1 MFTQYF
7 LKLISR
13 NTPDE
18 TKSLSQKLIT
28 ANKIKLGSTE
38 CLLILLWGKKSRMAI
53 IFSARHI

>member
-1 MFTQYF
+1 MFTQYV

-53 IFSARHI
+53 IFSVRHI

>member
-18 TKSLSQKLIT
+18 TKNLSQQLIR

-38 CLLILLWGKKSRMAI
+38 CLLILLWGKKSRIAI
-53 IFSARHI
+53 IFSVRHI

>member
-18 TKSLSQKLIT
+18 TKSLRQQLIR

-38 CLLILLWGKKSRMAI
+38 CLPILLWGKKSRIAI
-53 IFSARHI
+53 IFSVRHI

>member
-18 TKSLSQKLIT
+18 TKSLSQQLIR

-38 CLLILLWGKKSRMAI
+38 RLLILLWGKKSRIAI
-53 IFSARHI
+53 IFSVRHI

>member
-18 TKSLSQKLIT
+18 TKSLSQQLIR
-28 ANKIKLGSTE
+28 ANKIKPGSTE
-38 CLLILLWGKKSRMAI
+38 CLLILLWGKKSRIAI
-53 IFSARHI
+53 IFSVRHI

>member
-18 TKSLSQKLIT
+18 TKILSQQLIR

-38 CLLILLWGKKSRMAI
+38 CLLILLWGKKSRIAI
-53 IFSARHI
+53 IFSVRHI

>member
-18 TKSLSQKLIT
+18 TKSLSQQLIR
-28 ANKIKLGSTE
+28 ADKIKLGSTE
-38 CLLILLWGKKSRMAI
+38 CLLILLWGKKSRIAI
-53 IFSARHI
+53 IFSVRHI